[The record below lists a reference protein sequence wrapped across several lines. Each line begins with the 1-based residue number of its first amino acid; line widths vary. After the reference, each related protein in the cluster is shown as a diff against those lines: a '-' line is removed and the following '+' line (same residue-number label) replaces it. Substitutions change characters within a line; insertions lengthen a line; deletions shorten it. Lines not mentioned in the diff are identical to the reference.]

1 MTTSKSPRKVATEA
15 LAVGETVFPLYAHR
29 YAPKVYTQPQLFTC
43 LVLKSFFKTDYR
55 GISAILE
62 DDQGLRTQIGLKA
75 TPHWTTL
82 QKAAKRLLRLSSAR
96 RLLDASVARFMNRR
110 RRKRVAVAALDSSGF
125 DAGHASRYYVR
136 RRAKG
141 QRKSEKPRQITRYKR
156 FAKLGVVADTATHL
170 ILAAEAGSGPRP
182 DVDRFVPL
190 LEQALGRV
198 SIGTSL
204 ADAGYDSEP
213 NHRHARDRRGV
224 RSYMPATHGR
234 PRKDGKPPS
243 GRWRRQMAGRL
254 ATWLGRFLA
263 GYGQRWQVETVMS
276 MLKRR
281 QGSAV
286 NGRSHWSRCRD
297 LMLMVITHNVMILA
311 DS

>member
-15 LAVGETVFPLYAHR
+15 LAVGEKVFPRFAHR
-29 YAPKVYTQPQLFTC
+29 YAPKVYTQPQLFAC

-55 GISAILE
+55 GISAILA
-62 DDQGLRTQIGLKA
+62 DDAGLRRLIGLKD

-82 QKAAKRLLRLSSAR
+82 QKASKRLLRLPMTR
-96 RLLDASVARFMNRR
+96 KLLDASVARFMGRR
-110 RRKRVAVAALDSSGF
+110 RRVATAAIDSSGF

-141 QRKSEKPRQITRYKR
+141 QHKSEKPQQTTRYKR
-156 FAKLGVVADTATHL
+156 FAKLGVVADCATHL
-170 ILAAEAGSGPRP
+170 ILAAEAGGGPRP
-182 DVDRFVPL
+182 DIDRFVPL

-198 SIGTSL
+198 GIDKAL

-234 PRKDGKPPS
+234 PPKDGKPLS
-243 GRWRRQMAGRL
+243 GHWRRLMARKL
-254 ATWLGRFLA
+254 ANWLGRFLA
-263 GYGQRWQVETVMS
+263 RYGQRWQVETIMS

-286 NGRSHWSRCRD
+286 NGRTHWSRCRD

>member
-29 YAPKVYTQPQLFTC
+29 HAPKVYTQPQLFAC

-62 DDQGLRTQIGLKA
+62 DDQGLRELIGLKA

-82 QKAAKRLLRLSSAR
+82 QKAAKRLLRLPMAR
-96 RLLDASVARFMNRR
+96 RLLDASVARFLRR
-110 RRKRVAVAALDSSGF
+110 ARRKRVAVAALDSSGF

-141 QRKSEKPRQITRYKR
+141 QSKSEKPRQTTRYKR
-156 FAKLGVVADTATHL
+156 FAKLGLTVDCATHL

-182 DVDRFVPL
+182 DADRFVPL
-190 LEQALGRV
+190 LEQALGRA
-198 SIGTSL
+198 SIGAAL

-213 NHRHARDRRGV
+213 NHRHARGRRGV
-224 RSYMPATHGR
+224 RSYIPAKIGR
-234 PRKDGKPPS
+234 PRKDGRPPPT
-243 GRWRRQMAGRL
+243 RWRGLMARRL
-254 ATWLGRFLA
+254 ATWLGRYLA

-281 QGSAV
+281 QGPAV
-286 NGRSHWSRCRD
+286 NGRSFWSRCRD
-297 LMLMVITHNVMILA
+297 LMLMAITHNVMILA